1 MKIDRLRKC
10 YALDM
15 PSDEY
20 RPIEVAAGLTQVI
33 CFPDQQPS
41 IF

>member
-1 MKIDRLRKC
+1 MKFDRLRKC

-20 RPIEVAAGLTQVI
+20 RPIEVAAELTQVTR
-33 CFPDQQPS
+33 FPDQQAA